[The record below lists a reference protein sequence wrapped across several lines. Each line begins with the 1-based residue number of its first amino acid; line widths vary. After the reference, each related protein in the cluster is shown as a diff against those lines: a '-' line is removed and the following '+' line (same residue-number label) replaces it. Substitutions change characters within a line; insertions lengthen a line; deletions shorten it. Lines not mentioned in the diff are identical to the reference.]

1 MKALMDGSL
10 VLRPMTQVD
19 CIFTEYKTEV
29 IVDDSFET
37 MGGSK

>member
-1 MKALMDGSL
+1 MDSSL

-19 CIFTEYKTEV
+19 CIFTEYETEV

-37 MGGSK
+37 IGGPK

>member
-1 MKALMDGSL
+1 MDGSL

-19 CIFTEYKTEV
+19 CIFTEYETDV

-37 MGGSK
+37 IGGPK